1 MTDNTKQINIGK
13 RTVKIG
19 GVTRTTCSDLDKHI
33 DDNDKSERVV
43 IGHSQVS
50 TGKITYTASK
60 NWIARNLQ
68 QAKIWQKARGY
79 A

>member
-13 RTVKIG
+13 RTVIIG
-19 GVTRTTCSDLDKHI
+19 GVTRTTCSDLDKRI

-43 IGHSQVS
+43 IGYSQVP
-50 TGKITYTASK
+50 TGTITYTASK
-60 NWIARNLQ
+60 NWIARNMK
-68 QAKIWQKARGY
+68 QAKAWQKARGF